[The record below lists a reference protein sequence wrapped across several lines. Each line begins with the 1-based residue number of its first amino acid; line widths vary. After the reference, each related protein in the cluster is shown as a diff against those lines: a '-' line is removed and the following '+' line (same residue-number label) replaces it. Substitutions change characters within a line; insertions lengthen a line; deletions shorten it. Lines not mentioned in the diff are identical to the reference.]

1 MKNFRHLYNTRSE
14 YTTNENYDGATA
26 FVRFLMYLAINWT
39 SSTDNVDIDGNIH
52 VENAHDR
59 SVL

>member
-1 MKNFRHLYNTRSE
+1 MRNFRQFYNTRFE
-14 YTTNENYDGATA
+14 YTKNENYDGATA
-26 FVRFLMYLAINWT
+26 FVLFLMYLAINWT
-39 SSTDNVDIDGNIH
+39 YSTDNVYSDGNIG